1 MTTDPERAPAFAAA
15 LDAALADL
23 ADVDVV
29 TAPARV
35 FPGVLRHRGFLRDD
49 SFPLAR
55 FATTTT
61 HVVRPLPDPTD
72 TSGFDADVF
81 DADAWTLMLADL
93 DVESDGVAK
102 ALRFFSLM
110 TRTILDQLLLKTAI
124 SDEKMLLKRVSTAP
138 SLRVAFER
146 LRVWYSS
153 LVATSR
159 YLCIDVNSLRLR
171 P

>member
-1 MTTDPERAPAFAAA
+1 
-15 LDAALADL
+15 
-23 ADVDVV
+23 
-29 TAPARV
+29 
-35 FPGVLRHRGFLRDD
+35 
-49 SFPLAR
+49 
-55 FATTTT
+55 
-61 HVVRPLPDPTD
+61 
-72 TSGFDADVF
+72 
-81 DADAWTLMLADL
+81 
-93 DVESDGVAK
+93 
-102 ALRFFSLM
+102 M

-159 YLCIDVNSLRLR
+159 YLCIDVNSSLRLR